1 MKRSNSNK
9 SSNNS
14 QNTLALNSN
23 ISKSQMYNYNEYK
36 AIFCPKCISLAII
49 NITKENDDI
58 FINITCEKDHKET
71 IPLKIFLNGYQNYNI
86 KECSQCQIKRHVNQ
100 LLYCFSCKEKFCVK
114 CKEEHI
120 KKLNK
125 KNTNEHIIE
134 SLVKKERK

>member
-23 ISKSQMYNYNEYK
+23 ISKSQMYNYNGYK

-71 IPLKIFLNGYQNYNI
+71 IPLKIFLNGYQNY
-86 KECSQCQIKRHVNQ
+86 R
-100 LLYCFSCKEKFCVK
+100 
-114 CKEEHI
+114 
-120 KKLNK
+120 
-125 KNTNEHIIE
+125 
-134 SLVKKERK
+134 